1 MRWAQSK
8 VHYDKKLNKLFF
20 WWEERAGASLRSS
33 HGKLWL
39 LPSKIRVMLIRSLRP
54 ELVMFLALKFFSL
67 PLLRFNLVNMR
78 RFSQFVYWP
87 DSSYRRST
95 SLKHTIS
102 IVIPFHIVGIFT
114 TFSVREQNRHFLC

>member
-1 MRWAQSK
+1 MQVSDHRMG
-8 VHYDKKLNKLFF
+8 N
-20 WWEERAGASLRSS
+20 
-33 HGKLWL
+33 WL
-39 LPSKIRVMLIRSLRP
+39 LPSKIRVMLIRSLCP

-95 SLKHTIS
+95 SLKHLIS
-102 IVIPFHIVGIFT
+102 IVIPLHIVGRFT